1 MIKRV
6 SPAVIVVIAIIVLA
20 AVFLAFNRHQAKTRD
35 QAEERVRD
43 LLTEYVSVPLAS
55 DLPLPT
61 IDIQFELTDD
71 DTWNAD
77 IRTSNFRFAGQ
88 DGDSKNMGSVLVV
101 IDGKAHGFASEPL
114 YPLGNISGNH
124 ILTFVLTDDERHLY
138 RFNALP
144 VRKTVRGVFSKTGFT
159 PDYSK

>member
-1 MIKRV
+1 MTKRF
-6 SPAVIVVIAIIVLA
+6 SPAVLVVIAVIVLS
-20 AVFLAFNRHQAKTRD
+20 AVFLLVSRQQAKTRD

-43 LLTEYVSVPLAS
+43 LLTEYVSVPLES

-61 IDIQFELTDD
+61 IDVQFEIADD

-77 IRTSNFRFAGQ
+77 IRTTNFRFAGQ
-88 DGDSKNMGSVLVV
+88 DGDSENTGNVLVL
-101 IDGKAHGFASEPL
+101 IDGKAHGFASEPR
-114 YPLGNISGNH
+114 YALGDIDGNH
-124 ILTFVLTDDERHLY
+124 ILTFVLTDTEKHLY

-144 VRKTVRGVFSKTGFT
+144 VRKTVRGVFSDTGFT